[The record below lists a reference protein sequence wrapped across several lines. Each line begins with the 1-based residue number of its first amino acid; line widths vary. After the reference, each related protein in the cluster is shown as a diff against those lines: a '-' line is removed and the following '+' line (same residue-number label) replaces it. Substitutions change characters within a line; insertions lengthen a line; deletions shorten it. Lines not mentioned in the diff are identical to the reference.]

1 MILVQVS
8 VSKLLPIFQ
17 RLQIALALRAC
28 EILILVKNQTVLE
41 ITFITSWTSFR
52 DSCYAKVQCCCTS
65 WTRKFCIP
73 SGRLVVTTFVVP
85 KKANWFIIKALF

>member
-1 MILVQVS
+1 MILVQVG

-41 ITFITSWTSFR
+41 ITFIT
-52 DSCYAKVQCCCTS
+52 V
-65 WTRKFCIP
+65 
-73 SGRLVVTTFVVP
+73 
-85 KKANWFIIKALF
+85 